1 MTQYTVQAPDG
12 QTITLE
18 GPENASQAD
27 VIAQAQKLYQ
37 PKASVQVMSPD
48 GSPLNT
54 QFGETGGGAAVG
66 RPQGINRTNV
76 LEQPR
81 PLESAMAGATKSVI
95 DPAIAG
101 AQVLTGGRLG
111 TSELVQKLG
120 QEGEVYANE
129 NPVWYGAGR
138 VAGAVAPAMGMAKGI
153 GVIPSLTK
161 LNPYAQA
168 AGIGATQ
175 GILTPEE
182 TGKKDLALLRQ
193 QMFNAGT
200 GAVIGAP
207 TPLLGKVANVAYGA
221 GKAALEPFNEAGRN
235 LIIGRALR
243 QFSGNDAEKAIANLR
258 NPQQLVAG
266 VQPTVGEVAGVPS
279 LAAVQRAVGGNPITT
294 NAFAERKALNDVART
309 EALQNIASP
318 TRLAKYQNLR
328 NRVAEDLYSDA
339 LKPLNLGK
347 LSPEMTDEITG
358 LIKTPAIK
366 KAMDQAKENAA
377 NRGIEINNPEG
388 SMRGLHETKM
398 ALDDQIA
405 RIKALAEK
413 NGGSASAELNSLQ
426 TAKSRLLN
434 FMEDVSPEYKTARI
448 NYSRLSKP
456 VEQLESI
463 AKLAEKSL
471 SPKDYSVYLGNFSR
485 ELEKVKKEGHLS
497 TQQVKRLENL
507 KEDLM
512 RTDFAN
518 NAGRGVG
525 SNTMQ
530 NLAYNNML
538 QEVNLPNLLRRRGM
552 AETAG
557 NIAARVKDVAYG
569 GANKQL
575 TSEMAEALL
584 DPRKAA
590 ALMKLAGKRPLEAQ
604 VPTEQ
609 SNLAKLLFT
618 QGGVNAVNAIRGQS
632 NE

>member
-95 DPAIAG
+95 DPVVAG

-111 TSELVQKLG
+111 TSELAQKLG
-120 QEGEVYANE
+120 QQGEVYANE
-129 NPVWYGAGR
+129 NPVWYGTGR

-318 TRLAKYQNLR
+318 TRLAKYQDLR

>member
-1 MTQYTVQAPDG
+1 MAQYTVQAPDG

-18 GPENASQAD
+18 GPNGASQAD

-37 PKASVQVMSPD
+37 PQGSVQVMSPD
-48 GSPLNT
+48 GAPLT
-54 QFGETGGGAAVG
+54 TEFGQTGGGAAVG
-66 RPQGINRTNV
+66 RLQGINRTNV

-95 DPAIAG
+95 DPAVAG

-111 TSELVQKLG
+111 TSELAKRLG
-120 QEGEVYANE
+120 EEAQVYSDE
-129 NPVWYGAGR
+129 NPVWYGTGR

-153 GVIPSLTK
+153 GVIPSLAK

-168 AGIGATQ
+168 AGIGAVQ

-182 TGKKDLALLRQ
+182 TGKKDLALFKQ

-200 GAVIGAP
+200 GAAIGAP
-207 TPLLGKVANVAYGA
+207 TPLLGKIANTAYGA
-221 GKAALEPFNEAGRN
+221 GKAALEPFNESGRN

-266 VQPTVGEVAGVPS
+266 VQPTVAEVADVPS

-294 NAFAERKALNDVART
+294 NAFAERKALNDIART

-318 TRLAKYQNLR
+318 TRLAKYQDLR
-328 NRVAEDLYSDA
+328 ERVAEDLYSDA

-347 LSPEMTDEITG
+347 LTPEMTDEITG
-358 LIKTPAIK
+358 LVKTPAIK

-405 RIKALAEK
+405 RVKALAEK

-426 TAKSRLLN
+426 TAKSRLLS

-448 NYSRLSKP
+448 NYARLSKP

-463 AKLAEKSL
+463 AKLTEKSL

-497 TQQVKRLENL
+497 TQQIKRLENL

-569 GANKQL
+569 GMNKLL
-575 TSEMAEALL
+575 TTEMAEAML